1 VEGKRKR
8 KIIPQESESV
18 CGRKMKSRAL
28 NDDQILSEREP
39 L

>member
-8 KIIPQESESV
+8 IPQESESV

-28 NDDQILSEREP
+28 NDDQILSQRE
-39 L
+39 LL